1 MSTSRITAARKTSIL
16 DVARKAGVS
25 LGTASRVI
33 NQHPSVS
40 QDKRVRV
47 LQAIDEL
54 GYVPDKVAQAMRS
67 HRSMT
72 FACVMR
78 DFMVPVL
85 SMFVDAMQR
94 EVDAYGFSLMV
105 ASSYHDA
112 RRELSLLQ
120 GFEQRRID
128 GLVIAS
134 SSETDADLLAAMQ
147 AVNFPI
153 VLIDRDAPAHL
164 DRVMINHAQG
174 MSDAVHH
181 LVCLGHQ
188 SIALITGDPGL
199 HPTRHRLQGYRQG
212 MRDCGLK
219 VKSSWVRAVSFSPE
233 VGYSETLRL
242 LDGAHPPTAIIAGGS
257 ALLPGVLRA
266 ARERRL
272 RIPHDLSVI
281 AGADSDLALL
291 SQPPVTAIRW
301 GHDEL
306 GRAAGQFLI
315 NRLHDATLAAQQ
327 HQVDAELV
335 LRGSCAPPLRAK
347 VDGSTPAGRKR
358 QTPQ

>member
-1 MSTSRITAARKTSIL
+1 MLGGRRPAYRKASIL

-47 LQAIDEL
+47 QQAIHEL
-54 GYVPDKVAQAMRS
+54 GYVPDKVAQTMRS

-78 DFMVPVL
+78 DFTVPVL

-94 EVDAYGFSLMV
+94 EIDAYGFSLMV
-105 ASSYHDA
+105 ASSYHDHQ
-112 RRELSLLQ
+112 RELSLLQ

-134 SSETDADLLAAMQ
+134 SSETDVDLLGAMK

-164 DRVMINHAQG
+164 DRVMINHARG
-174 MSDAVHH
+174 MSDAVRH
-181 LVCLGHQ
+181 LASLGHR

-199 HPTRHRLQGYRQG
+199 HPTRHRLRGYRQG
-212 MRDCGLK
+212 MREAQLP
-219 VKSSWVRAVSFSPE
+219 VKAAWVRAVSFSGD
-233 VGYSETLRL
+233 VGYHETLRL
-242 LDGAHPPTAIIAGGS
+242 LDSGTPPTAIIAGGS

-266 ARERRL
+266 ANERGL
-272 RIPHDLSVI
+272 RIPQDLSVI

-291 SQPPVTAIRW
+291 SQPAITAIRW

-315 NRLHDATLAAQQ
+315 NRLHDPALAAQQ

-335 LRGSCAPPLRAK
+335 LRGSCAVPTQRGTRVA
-347 VDGSTPAGRKR
+347 R
-358 QTPQ
+358 QTPR

>member
-1 MSTSRITAARKTSIL
+1 MRASRVPTARKTSLL
-16 DVARKAGVS
+16 DVARQAGVS

-40 QDKRVRV
+40 QAKRVRV
-47 LQAIDEL
+47 QQAIDAL
-54 GYVPDKVAQAMRS
+54 GYVPDKVAQSMRS

-85 SMFVDAMQR
+85 SSFVDAMQR
-94 EVDAYGFSLMV
+94 EVEVHGFSLMV
-105 ASSYHDA
+105 ASSYHDTQ
-112 RRELSLLQ
+112 RELSLLK

-134 SSETDADLLAAMQ
+134 SSETDADLLGAMRS
-147 AVNFPI
+147 VNFPV
-153 VLIDRDAPAHL
+153 VLIDRDAPEHL

-174 MSDAVHH
+174 VRDAVHH
-181 LVCLGHQ
+181 LASLGHRA
-188 SIALITGDPGL
+188 IALITGDPDL

-212 MRDCGLK
+212 MRECQLS
-219 VKSSWVRAVSFSPE
+219 VKSSWIRAVSFSPD
-233 VGYSETLRL
+233 VGYDETLRL
-242 LDGAHPPTAIIAGGS
+242 LDGVHPPTAIIAGGS

-266 ARERRL
+266 ARERHL
-272 RIPHDLSVI
+272 RIPQDLSVI
-281 AGADSDLALL
+281 AGADSDLARL
-291 SQPPVTAIRW
+291 SEPAITAIRW

-315 NRLHDATLAAQQ
+315 SRLHDESLAAQQ
-327 HQVDAELV
+327 HQVDAELI
-335 LRGSCAPPLRAK
+335 LRASCAPPTSRQATAK
-347 VDGSTPAGRKR
+347 PSVRRTR
-358 QTPQ
+358 QTPR

>member
-1 MSTSRITAARKTSIL
+1 MPSRRRSASRKTSIL

-40 QDKRVRV
+40 QDKRDRV
-47 LQAIDEL
+47 QQAIDEL
-54 GYVPDKVAQAMRS
+54 GYVPDKVAQSMRS
-67 HRSMT
+67 RRSMT

-78 DFMVPVL
+78 DFTVPVL
-85 SMFVDAMQR
+85 STFVDAMQR
-94 EVDAYGFSLMV
+94 EIDAYGFSLMV
-105 ASSYHDA
+105 ASSYHDPQ
-112 RRELSLLQ
+112 RELALLQ

-134 SSETDADLLAAMQ
+134 SSETDAPLLAAMK

-153 VLIDRDAPAHL
+153 VLIDRDAPAEL

-174 MSDAVHH
+174 MVDAVHH
-181 LVCLGHQ
+181 LASLGHQ
-188 SIALITGDPGL
+188 AIALITGDPGL

-212 MRDCGLK
+212 MRACQLP
-219 VKSSWVRAVSFSPE
+219 VKSTWVRAVSFGAD
-233 VGYSETLRL
+233 VGYHETLRL
-242 LDGAHPPTAIIAGGS
+242 LDSAHPPTAIIAGGS

-266 ARERRL
+266 AHERRL
-272 RIPHDLSVI
+272 RIPQDLSVI
-281 AGADSDLALL
+281 AGADSDLASL
-291 SQPPVTAIRW
+291 SIPAITAIRW

-315 NRLHDATLAAQQ
+315 NRLHTPSLVAQQ

-335 LRGSCAPPLRAK
+335 LRGSCASPSKRSARSP
-347 VDGSTPAGRKR
+347 R
-358 QTPQ
+358 QTPR

>member
-1 MSTSRITAARKTSIL
+1 MPSRRRTVSRKTSIL
-16 DVARKAGVS
+16 DVAQKAGVS

-40 QDKRVRV
+40 LDKRERV
-47 LQAIDEL
+47 QQAIDEL
-54 GYVPDKVAQAMRS
+54 GYVPDKVAQSMRS
-67 HRSMT
+67 RRTMT

-78 DFMVPVL
+78 DFTVPVL
-85 SMFVDAMQR
+85 STFVDAMQR
-94 EVDAYGFSLMV
+94 EIDSFGFSLMV
-105 ASSYHDA
+105 ASSYHD
-112 RRELSLLQ
+112 RERELSLLQ
-120 GFEQRRID
+120 GFDQRRID

-134 SSETDADLLAAMQ
+134 SSESDAALLSAMK

-153 VLIDRDAPAHL
+153 VLIDRDAPAHF

-174 MSDAVHH
+174 MVDAVHH
-181 LVCLGHQ
+181 LATLGHRAV
-188 SIALITGDPGL
+188 ALITGDPGL

-212 MRDCGLK
+212 MRACQLS
-219 VKSSWVRAVSFSPE
+219 VKPAWVRAVSFGGD
-233 VGYSETLRL
+233 VGYHETLRL
-242 LDGAHPPTAIIAGGS
+242 LDSAYPPTAIIAGGS

-272 RIPHDLSVI
+272 RIPQDLSVV
-281 AGADSDLALL
+281 AGADSDLASL
-291 SQPPVTAIRW
+291 SIPAITAVRW

-315 NRLHDATLAAQQ
+315 NRLQDPTLAAQQ

-335 LRGSCAPPLRAK
+335 LRGSCSAPPAPAK
-347 VDGSTPAGRKR
+347 RPGRTTR
-358 QTPQ
+358 QTPR

>member
-1 MSTSRITAARKTSIL
+1 MRGSRRSASRKTSIL
-16 DVARKAGVS
+16 DVARQAGVS

-47 LQAIDEL
+47 QQAIDDL
-54 GYVPDKVAQAMRS
+54 GYVPDKVAQSMRS

-85 SMFVDAMQR
+85 STFVDAMQR

-105 ASSYHDA
+105 ASSHHDPQ
-112 RRELSLLQ
+112 RELALLR

-134 SSETDADLLAAMQ
+134 SSETDADLMAAMKS
-147 AVNFPI
+147 VNFPI
-153 VLIDRDAPAHL
+153 VLIDRDAPGDL
-164 DRVMINHAQG
+164 DRVMINHARG
-174 MSDAVHH
+174 MSDAVRH
-181 LVCLGHQ
+181 LADWGHR
-188 SIALITGDPGL
+188 SIALITGDPDL
-199 HPTRHRLQGYRQG
+199 HPTRHRVRGYRQG
-212 MRDCGLK
+212 MRDCQLP
-219 VKSSWVRAVSFSPE
+219 VKSAWVRAVSFSGD
-233 VGYSETLRL
+233 VGYHETLRL
-242 LDGAHPPTAIIAGGS
+242 LDSAHPPTAIIAGGS

-266 ARERRL
+266 ARERHL

-281 AGADSDLALL
+281 AGADSDLASL
-291 SQPPVTAIRW
+291 SQPAITSIRW

-315 NRLHDATLAAQQ
+315 NRLQDSTLAAQQ

-335 LRGSCAPPLRAK
+335 VRGSCGAPAVPVRASRASAK
-347 VDGSTPAGRKR
+347 PRR
-358 QTPQ
+358 QTPR

>member
-1 MSTSRITAARKTSIL
+1 MRSTRRSATRKTSIL
-16 DVARKAGVS
+16 DVARQAGVS

-40 QDKRVRV
+40 QDKRARV

-54 GYVPDKVAQAMRS
+54 GYVPDKVAQTMRS

-94 EVDAYGFSLMV
+94 EVDTYGFSLMV
-105 ASSYHDA
+105 ASSHHDGE
-112 RRELSLLQ
+112 RELSLLQ

-128 GLVIAS
+128 GLVIAT
-134 SSETDADLLAAMQ
+134 SSEADPALLAAMKS
-147 AVNFPI
+147 VNFPI
-153 VLIDRDAPAHL
+153 VLIDRDAPDDL
-164 DRVMINHAQG
+164 DRVMINHARA

-181 LVCLGHQ
+181 LASLGHR

-212 MRDCGLK
+212 MRDCQLP
-219 VKSSWVRAVSFSPE
+219 VKAAWVRAVSFSGD
-233 VGYSETLRL
+233 VGYHETLRL
-242 LDGAHPPTAIIAGGS
+242 LDSAHPPTAIIAGGS

-266 ARERRL
+266 ARERQL
-272 RIPHDLSVI
+272 RIPQDLSVI

-291 SQPPVTAIRW
+291 SQPPITAIRW

-306 GRAAGQFLI
+306 GRAAGRFLI
-315 NRLHDATLAAQQ
+315 NRLHDPALAAQQ

-335 LRGSCAPPLRAK
+335 LRGSCAAPSLQTSPG
-347 VDGSTPAGRKR
+347 VPATRR
-358 QTPQ
+358 THQTPR